1 MTGANSV
8 TVRPATAADRDRIV
22 ECVTAAYGDYVR
34 LMDRPPAP
42 MLDDYDALI
51 GAGHVQVAEFE
62 GSIVGLIVMWAEADH
77 FYIDNVAVF
86 PDGQGR
92 GVGSVLLGAAE
103 VAARAADRHELRL
116 YTNEA
121 MSANLDYYPRRGFV
135 ETHRSSE
142 SGYRRVYFAKQ
153 V

>member
-1 MTGANSV
+1 MPASGAV
-8 TVRPATAADRDRIV
+8 TVRRATAADRATIV
-22 ECVTAAYGDYVR
+22 DCVRAAYSDYVS

-51 GAGHVQVAEFE
+51 SAGHVHVAEID
-62 GSIVGLIVMWAEADH
+62 GSVVGVIVMWAEADH

-86 PDGQGR
+86 PQGQGR
-92 GVGSVLLGAAE
+92 GIGGVLLDAAE
-103 VAARAADRHELRL
+103 SAARAAGLGEIRL

-135 ETHRSSE
+135 ETHRSAD
-142 SGYRRVYFAKQ
+142 SGYRRVYFAKP